1 MPKFNQKVVIGAGQ
15 CGTRLAAN
23 FALEDDK
30 LITFNTDSRDVGG
43 EHLENDHVVVEGGA
57 GQNYSKGLKIWSQHR
72 DEIQDSLDEIQDE
85 YVVYFIS
92 GGGGSGSSS
101 VITLLNILLENR
113 NKVLLVVATPF
124 LKESIP
130 ATSNATRLLSR
141 VAEFSNNMS
150 VLLMSNDEISKQV
163 KSTSFDKINE
173 EIIRKT
179 RIVTDIINLHDDEHF
194 TPFAVDEGDHASV
207 AFSGGFIN
215 VSFDNI
221 YQEVDGE
228 MKIKNPKFSYGTLK
242 EASNILI
249 IKNIPI
255 SRNHTEAMRAGD
267 DVVNAAMKIGSSA
280 KGARILYGAIRTDK
294 NVAEY
299 STFVSGI
306 HIDKV
311 FNKLKTKATNSAVR
325 HIEKVKTKTRKK
337 LDRSEDRTLDI

>member
-1 MPKFNQKVVIGAGQ
+1 MSNFTKKVVIGVGQ
-15 CGTRLAAN
+15 CGTRLAAK
-23 FALEDDK
+23 FALEGDK

-43 EHLENDHVVVEGGA
+43 ENLNDDHIIVEGGA
-57 GQNYSKGLKIWSQHR
+57 GQMYSKGLKIWSQHR
-72 DEIQDSLDEIQDE
+72 DEVQTILEDVQDE

-101 VITLLNILLENR
+101 VITILSSLLENR
-113 NKVLLVVATPF
+113 NKVLLIIALPF
-124 LKESIP
+124 IKESIP

-150 VLLMSNDEISKQV
+150 VILMSNDEISKQV
-163 KSTSFDKINE
+163 NSKSFDKINE

-179 RIVTDIINLHDDEHF
+179 RIVTDIINLHDDKFF

-215 VSFDNI
+215 VSFDPLF
-221 YQEVDGE
+221 DSE
-228 MKIKNPKFSYGTLK
+228 MKPKNPKFTYGALK
-242 EASNILI
+242 EASNVLI
-249 IKNIPI
+249 IKNIPTK
-255 SRNHTEAMRAGD
+255 RNHAEAMNEGD
-267 DVVNAAMKIGSSA
+267 RVVEAAMKLGTAA
-280 KGARILYGAIRTDK
+280 KGARTLYGTIRTDK

-306 HIDKV
+306 GIDKI
-311 FNKLKTKATNSAVR
+311 FDKMKSKATNSA
-325 HIEKVKTKTRKK
+325 IQYTEKVKTKTKKK